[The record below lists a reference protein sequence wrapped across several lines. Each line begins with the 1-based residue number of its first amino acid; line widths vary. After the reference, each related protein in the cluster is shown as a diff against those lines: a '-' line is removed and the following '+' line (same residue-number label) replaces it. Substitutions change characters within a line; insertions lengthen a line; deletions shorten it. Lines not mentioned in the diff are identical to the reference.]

1 MSFLGLAI
9 EDVKIFEEF
18 LSEEGGKAEKELDNF
33 LNETHAPD
41 GKANSLLSK
50 HKVMSHY

>member
-18 LSEEGGKAEKELDNF
+18 LSEEGGKAEKEFTLDPLEEGF
-33 LNETHAPD
+33 EHIGDA
-41 GKANSLLSK
+41 LLVWQCSIL
-50 HKVMSHY
+50 SG